1 MSVFV
6 QLFLKMRHKILIT
19 LLSCLSLGLGQ
30 AIHAAD
36 APPNIVY
43 ILADDLGWGDLS
55 LYGQKHFE
63 TPNIDRIAKGGIQ
76 FRQHYSGSTVCAP
89 SRSCLMTGLHTGHTP
104 IRGNFEVKPEGQMPL
119 PAESLTLAEILKKN
133 GYTTGAFGKW
143 GLGFPGSEGDPVN
156 QGFDSFF
163 GYNCQRIAHNYYPYH
178 LWENK
183 TKLPLTANVG
193 TREGVYAPELIQEK
207 TLEFLEENH
216 DRPFFCFV
224 PHVIP
229 HAELFAPERYMA
241 RFRGKLL
248 PEKHYEGTDD
258 GPNYRVGGYGTQP
271 ESHAAFAAMI
281 TMLDDHV
288 GQILDKLSNLGI
300 EKNTLVIFTSDNGAH
315 QEGGADPDYFDSNGP
330 FRGYKRD
337 LYEGGIRVPMLARW
351 PGRIAPGTT
360 TDHVSAFWDVLPT
373 VCELAGI
380 APPKGIDGISFAP
393 TLLRSGKQR
402 EHSHLYWAF
411 HERGG
416 RVAVR
421 KGDWKLVKYNVDE
434 DPNAAWEL
442 YDLSKDIGETNDI
455 ASKHPEVV
463 RELANLAVQSEVPSP
478 VEKFRFKN
486 PIN

>member
-1 MSVFV
+1 
-6 QLFLKMRHKILIT
+6 MRRYLSTTFIAVLV
-19 LLSCLSLGLGQ
+19 SCLAGT
-30 AIHAAD
+30 AHANN
-36 APPNIVY
+36 PPNIVY

-63 TPNIDRIAKGGIQ
+63 TPNIDRIAKEGIQ
-76 FRQHYSGSTVCAP
+76 FMQHYSGSTVCAP
-89 SRSCLMTGLHTGHTP
+89 SRSSLMTGLHTGHTP
-104 IRGNFEVKPEGQMPL
+104 IRGNFEIRPEGQMAL
-119 PAESLTLAEILKKN
+119 PAESVTIPEILKKK
-133 GYTTGAFGKW
+133 GYATGAFGKW

-178 LWENK
+178 LWDNK
-183 TKLPLTANVG
+183 TKYQLEDNAG
-193 TREGVYAPELIQEK
+193 THEGVYAPELIQER
-207 TLEFLEENH
+207 TLEFLEENR

-229 HAELFAPERYMA
+229 HAELFAPERYMV

-248 PEKHYEGTDD
+248 PEKHYDGTDD
-258 GPNYRVGGYGTQP
+258 GPNYRNGGYGTQP
-271 ESHAAFAAMI
+271 ESHAAFAAMV

-315 QEGGADPDYFDSNGP
+315 MEGGADPDYFDSNGP
-330 FRGYKRD
+330 FRGHKRD

-351 PGRIAPGTT
+351 PGTIEAGMTT
-360 TDHVSAFWDVLPT
+360 EHISAFWDVLPT

-380 APPKGIDGISFAP
+380 EPPRKIDGISFAP
-393 TLLRSGKQR
+393 TLLQSGKQR
-402 EHSHLYWAF
+402 AHSHLYWAF
-411 HERGG
+411 YERGG

-421 KGDWKLVKYNVDE
+421 KGDWKLVKYDIDKNPD
-434 DPNAAWEL
+434 AQWEL
-442 YDLSKDIGETNDI
+442 YDLSKDIGESNNI
-455 ASKHPEVV
+455 ASRHPEVV
-463 RELANLAVQSEVPSP
+463 RELAKIATRSEVPSP

-486 PIN
+486 PVN